1 MARVSLLGGVGEI
14 GGNKILVEDKDA
26 RVMLDFGMS
35 IAQRARFFSDPY
47 VSPRRP
53 ESLLTLGII
62 PSIEGVYSWDTGERK
77 LDAIFL
83 SHAHLDHYGYLSMVH
98 RDVPVHCGETT
109 ERLMAAITE
118 TKRASFETDYKG
130 LVYKTF
136 RSGASVKVGSITVR
150 PVHVDHSIPGAYG
163 LVVETSTGSF
173 VYTGDLRAHGRAS
186 HLTHDFARVAAESD
200 ASLLLTEATNM
211 VGGAVSSEEE
221 VAQKLAGVTREA
233 KGLVMTSFSGMDTD
247 RLTSFHRAAEAADR
261 KLAISMRQAY
271 LISKLDGEPID
282 GLPRLGKGDVVI
294 YRRNKKRYEKWEE
307 QVSKKADVITSEDLT
322 SSPKTYVV
330 ATSLSDME
338 GMVGVKPSPGSV
350 YILSSSEPYN
360 EEMEL
365 DMQRLIE
372 WLDFYGMPLY
382 HIHVSGHIMPQQLRS
397 LVSGIGAKKVAPIH
411 TEHPE
416 LFLKFALEKPEVG
429 MLPVRNE
436 WIEVR

>member
-1 MARVSLLGGVGEI
+1 MARVSVLGGVGEI
-14 GGNKILVEDKDA
+14 GGNKILVEDKGT
-26 RVMLDFGMS
+26 RVLLDFGMS
-35 IAQRARFFSDPY
+35 ISQRARFFSDPY

-53 ESLLTLGII
+53 ESLLSLGII
-62 PSIEGVYSWDTGERK
+62 PKVEGVYSWDAAEAK
-77 LDAIFL
+77 VDAIFL

-98 RDVPVHCGETT
+98 REVPVVCGETT
-109 ERLMAAITE
+109 KRLMGAITD
-118 TKRASFETDYKG
+118 TKRASFETDYRG
-130 LVYKTF
+130 LAYRTF
-136 RSGASVKVGSITVR
+136 RSGAAMKVGSITLR

-163 LVVETSTGSF
+163 LVVDTSTGSF
-173 VYTGDLRAHGRAS
+173 VYTGDLRAHGRAA
-186 HLTHDFARVAAESD
+186 HLTQDFSRAAAKSD
-200 ASLLLTEATNM
+200 PSLLLTEATNM
-211 VGGAVSSEEE
+211 VGGSVSSEEE
-221 VAQKLAGVTREA
+221 VARKLETVIREA
-233 KGLVMTSFSGMDTD
+233 KGLVMASFSGMDTD
-247 RLTSFHRAAEAADR
+247 RLTSFHGAAQATGR

-271 LISKLDGEPID
+271 LISVLEGDEHIE
-282 GLPRLGKGDVVI
+282 GLPKLAKSGVVI

-307 QVSKKADVITSEDLT
+307 EVSAKAEVITADDLT
-322 SSPKTYVV
+322 ASPKSYVV

-397 LVSGIGAKKVAPIH
+397 LVSSIGATRVAPIH

-416 LFLKFALEKPEVG
+416 LFLKFAMERRDVG
-429 MLPVRNE
+429 ILPARNQ
-436 WIEVR
+436 WIDV

>member
-1 MARVSLLGGVGEI
+1 MARVSVLGGVGEI
-14 GGNKILVEDKDA
+14 GGNKILVEDKDT
-26 RVMLDFGMS
+26 RVLLDFGMS
-35 IAQRARFFSDPY
+35 ISQRARFFSDPY

-53 ESLLTLGII
+53 ESLLSLGII
-62 PSIEGVYSWDTGERK
+62 PKIDGVYSWDATEEK
-77 LDAIFL
+77 VDAIFL

-98 RDVPVHCGETT
+98 RDVPVFCGETT
-109 ERLMAAITE
+109 ERLMSAITD
-118 TKRASFETDYKG
+118 TKRASFETDYRG
-130 LVYKTF
+130 LEYRTF
-136 RSGASVKVGSITVR
+136 RSGAAMKVGSVTLK

-173 VYTGDLRAHGRAS
+173 VYSGDLRAHGRAS
-186 HLTHDFARVAAESD
+186 HLTHDFAKAAAESD

-211 VGGAVSSEEE
+211 VGGSVSSEEE
-221 VAQKLAGVTREA
+221 VARKLETVIREA
-233 KGLVMTSFSGMDTD
+233 KGLVMASFSGMDTD
-247 RLTSFHRAAEAADR
+247 RLTSFHRAALATDR
-261 KLAISMRQAY
+261 KLAISVRQAY
-271 LISKLDGEPID
+271 LISVLDSDKGIE
-282 GLPRLGKGDVVI
+282 GLPKLGKGNVVI

-307 QVSKKADVITSEDLT
+307 QVLEKADVITAEDLT
-322 SSPKTYVV
+322 ASPKSYVV

-397 LVSGIGAKKVAPIH
+397 LVGSIGAKKVAPIH

-416 LFLKFALEKPEVG
+416 LFLKYALENKEVG
-429 MLPVRNE
+429 ILPAANK
-436 WIEVR
+436 WIDL

>member
-1 MARVSLLGGVGEI
+1 MARISVLGGVGEI

-35 IAQRARFFSDPY
+35 ISQRARFFSDPY

-53 ESLLTLGII
+53 ESLLSLGII
-62 PSIEGVYSWDTGERK
+62 PKVGGVYSWDSAERK
-77 LDAIFL
+77 VDAIFL

-98 RDVPVHCGETT
+98 RDVPVYCGETT

-118 TKRASFETDYKG
+118 TKRASFETDYRG

-136 RSGASVKVGSITVR
+136 RSGASVRVGGMTFR

-163 LVVETSTGSF
+163 FVVETSTGSF

-186 HLTHDFARVAAESD
+186 HLTKDFARAAAESD
-200 ASLLLTEATNM
+200 ARLLLTEATNM
-211 VGGAVSSEEE
+211 VGGSVSSEDE
-221 VAQKLAGVTREA
+221 VAHKLETVIREA
-233 KGLVMTSFSGMDTD
+233 RGLVMASFSGMDTD
-247 RLTSFHRAAEAADR
+247 RLTSFHRAAEATDR
-261 KLAISMRQAY
+261 KLAISMRQAH
-271 LISKLDGEPID
+271 LISVLDGKGID
-282 GLPRLGKGDVVI
+282 GLPRLAKSDVVI

-307 QVSKKADVITSEDLT
+307 EVSGKAEVITADDLT
-322 SSPKTYVV
+322 AAPGRYVV

-397 LVSGIGAKKVAPIH
+397 LVGGIGAKRVAPIH

-416 LFLKFALEKPEVG
+416 LFLKFAMEKGNVG
-429 MLPVRNE
+429 FLPVRNE
-436 WIEVR
+436 WVEI

>member
-1 MARVSLLGGVGEI
+1 MARVSVLGGVGEI

-47 VSPRRP
+47 VSPRRA
-53 ESLLTLGII
+53 ESLLSLGII
-62 PSIEGVYSWDTGERK
+62 PSIDGVYSWDTSERK

-109 ERLMAAITE
+109 ESLMAAITE
-118 TKRASFETDYKG
+118 TKRASFETDYRG
-130 LVYKTF
+130 LGYKTF
-136 RSGASVKVGSITVR
+136 RTGASVKVGSITLR
-150 PVHVDHSIPGAYG
+150 PTHVDHSIPGAYG

-186 HLTHDFARVAAESD
+186 HLTQDFAKAASGSD

-211 VGGAVSSEEE
+211 VGGSVSSEEE
-221 VAQKLAGVTREA
+221 VARKLEVVIREA
-233 KGLVMTSFSGMDTD
+233 RGLVMASFSGMDTD

-261 KLAISMRQAY
+261 KLAISMRQAH
-271 LISKLDGEPID
+271 LISTLGGDGHID
-282 GLPRLGKGDVVI
+282 GLPKLAKGNVVI

-307 QVSKKADVITSEDLT
+307 EVSGKAEVITSEDLT
-322 SSPKTYVV
+322 AAPKRYVV
-330 ATSLSDME
+330 ATTLSDME
-338 GMVGVKPSPGSV
+338 GMVGVRPSAGSV

-397 LVSGIGAKKVAPIH
+397 LVSGIGAKRVAPIH

-416 LFLKFALEKPEVG
+416 LFLKFALERTEAGV
-429 MLPVRNE
+429 LPVRNE
-436 WIEVR
+436 WMEI